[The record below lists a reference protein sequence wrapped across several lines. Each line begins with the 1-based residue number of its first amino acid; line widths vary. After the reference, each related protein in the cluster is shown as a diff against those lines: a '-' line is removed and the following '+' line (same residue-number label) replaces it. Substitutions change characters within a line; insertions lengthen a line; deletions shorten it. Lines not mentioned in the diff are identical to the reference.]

1 MRVLHT
7 WNIDL
12 LNVCLIQP
20 WIVFGCRKSRPD
32 VFDDLP
38 SFSSLLFSFSV
49 FPFAPFLFFSPSV
62 ASCTV
67 SPASK
72 REPLRQYIAIFSHP
86 HRVIQCP
93 SFHALCGWTN
103 VQHNTT
109 VEESC
114 VAPAATGIARS
125 MIMHGTL
132 VMQSDTCFFF
142 GVLFLSN
149 NSITII
155 NSTAWNPRY
164 VAFSM
169 MTQVVFMHP
178 YSLFLF

>member
-38 SFSSLLFSFSV
+38 SFSSLLFFFSV
-49 FPFAPFLFFSPSV
+49 FPFSPFLFFSPSV
-62 ASCTV
+62 APRAV
-67 SPASK
+67 SSASK

-93 SFHALCGWTN
+93 SFHALCGCTN
-103 VQHNTT
+103 VQHNTI
-109 VEESC
+109 VEEPC
-114 VAPAATGIARS
+114 VAPAATVQPELHQDR
-125 MIMHGTL
+125 
-132 VMQSDTCFFF
+132 
-142 GVLFLSN
+142 
-149 NSITII
+149 
-155 NSTAWNPRY
+155 W
-164 VAFSM
+164 
-169 MTQVVFMHP
+169 
-178 YSLFLF
+178 